1 MNTERDKFLT
11 EAMGEQWHENTGE
24 VAGNN
29 VIGFTLCS
37 CGKWWGQFGCL
48 ENTNFSAWTGFGML
62 WEWAQE
68 KRWWHKFAADYLD
81 GYMEFEKYIHP
92 DRFANAIYEHL
103 KPKG

>member
-48 ENTNFSAWTGFGML
+48 ENTNFSTWPGFGKL
-62 WEWAQE
+62 WEWAGKQGFWLKMMQRYQQE
-68 KRWWHKFAADYLD
+68 GFYH
-81 GYMEFEKYIHP
+81 YIHP
-92 DRFANAIYEHL
+92 DRLADDVYEFL
-103 KPKG
+103 KQREG

>member
-24 VAGNN
+24 TAGNN

-48 ENTNFSAWTGFGML
+48 ENTNFSAWTGFGM
-62 WEWAQE
+62 
-68 KRWWHKFAADYLD
+68 Y
-81 GYMEFEKYIHP
+81 
-92 DRFANAIYEHL
+92 
-103 KPKG
+103 